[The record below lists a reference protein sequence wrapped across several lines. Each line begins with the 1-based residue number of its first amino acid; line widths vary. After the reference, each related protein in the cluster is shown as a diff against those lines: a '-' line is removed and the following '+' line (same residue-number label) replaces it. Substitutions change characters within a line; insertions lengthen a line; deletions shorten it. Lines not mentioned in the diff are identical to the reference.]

1 MALSSVLYSQ
11 QFRAWVSRPLR
22 RWIDQ
27 TRCHTQ
33 RNIRGQPGVGRCGEV
48 SGSQVRLLINTQEEF
63 ESSCQE
69 RHILSC
75 ISVRLACVQNS
86 ASACVQRARGVRARV
101 QPASPQTKT
110 GAEASR

>member
-11 QFRAWVSRPLR
+11 QFRALVSSPLW

-27 TRCHTQ
+27 THCHSQ

-63 ESSCQE
+63 ESNCQE
-69 RHILSC
+69 GHILSC

-86 ASACVQRARGVRARV
+86 ESACVQRARGVRARV